1 MAEKRY
7 YWLKLKEGFFKEKA
21 MKKLR
26 KVAGGDTYTIIYLKM
41 LLLSLQNN
49 GKIYFDSIEDD
60 FSEEIAL
67 EIDEEP
73 DNVRFTIMFLEKCGL
88 LSYESPDT
96 IYLNSIEEMI
106 GSESGSARR
115 VRKHRNTKALQCNGD
130 MLQSNDDVTECNKT
144 VTLEKEIE
152 KDIDIDKE
160 RIDHPS
166 PEPEQPKPKK
176 PSKHKHGEYKHVL
189 LLDDEYGK
197 LCMEYGEEMTEKA
210 VKFLDEYI
218 EMKGYKAK
226 SHYLCMK
233 KWVFNAVKE
242 REEKQNR
249 QQNYQTKKPAYND
262 YMKHETPLNQ
272 MGDLEKQL
280 LQQTMNRRA

>member
-88 LSYESPDT
+88 LSYESQDT

-115 VRKHRNTKALQCNGD
+115 MRKYRNTKALHCDGKASLCN
-130 MLQSNDDVTECNKT
+130 SDVTERYKN
-144 VTLEKEIE
+144 VTTEKEIE

-242 REEKQNR
+242 REAKQNR

-262 YMKHETPLNQ
+262 YMKHETPSNQ